1 MEHDRQMRN
10 TRSRSLTP
18 QVLSQNIDSE
28 TTDHHYDLRKR
39 SRERSYTPGEVSSS
53 RRSSSRSLT
62 VNAKNQEQ
70 NMDVIEEREDEFE
83 TQKEIQENVT
93 GKKST
98 RRSERQRVKRQTV
111 SNGQN
116 EVKDNAANAKIERKR
131 KSVTPKKMLTSDYSS
146 EDGEREDP
154 PSRPGSAYEIYKKA
168 GEWWNVFPK
177 TDYTYSRASQC
188 RYEIAPGVLAM
199 PNMSRRS
206 IHSDCSSTHG
216 SSISNS
222 HQSLNLETGEH
233 SGGDIVDISSIKEDN
248 MRMENASHVFN
259 QAHTSD
265 FAGKSVIYKRTHV
278 EQYTS
283 HREIVYDSN
292 QLSPHLSPILS
303 PEERYKSNETF
314 IARKYG
320 HLSQGE
326 SDTELDEAITRT
338 TTVNSNRTSRISN
351 IFLKIISIITTIFYG
366 TLTFATLGVFKK
378 KEQSASHNYQQYQ
391 ESNWSRLWKTLDRVF
406 EKVYLFL
413 VNMML
418 LDSWFLSRIMN
429 TRQRVQGRR
438 RKLFFIILLPLLL
451 LAGFWCL
458 PRLMPVFTKQ
468 TEEIV
473 PSLHN
478 TADLKGFVIDTSREN
493 ELRSL
498 LQILTEKVQ
507 RLERKDI
514 LQTEHLKNVTQVIE
528 DLRKNDDS
536 IWSKYDKKLTDLE
549 EHFRQDV
556 NEKNYETISA
566 MKVEFEALRDNYFQ
580 LKSCCDS
587 NVPTLTD
594 EKIDSHIDRLLA
606 GYFGSSTSKEE
617 LSRVIQSLLLI
628 RENDN
633 MQKENLKE
641 SEVER
646 ISGNLS
652 MEDMR
657 KIVKEVLKIYDA
669 DKTGRVDYALETAGG
684 QVISTRCTQ
693 GYNVKTRAYKLFGLT
708 LYYESNDPRTVIQ
721 GNTLQPGAC
730 WAFQDFPGYLLIKLR
745 NFIYVTGFT
754 LEHVPKSIL
763 PNGDMRSAPRK
774 FNVWGLKH
782 ENDLEP
788 VMFGEYEF
796 LDSEDNLQYFPVQ
809 NTTIKTNY
817 DHVELRI
824 HSNHGQLEYTC
835 LYRFRVHGRIL

>member
-1 MEHDRQMRN
+1 MSKERQQRN

-18 QVLSQNIDSE
+18 QVLSQNLVDSE
-28 TTDHHYDLRKR
+28 TTEHHYDLRKR

-53 RRSSSRSLT
+53 RRSSSRSLQA
-62 VNAKNQEQ
+62 NATKNKEQ
-70 NMDVIEEREDEFE
+70 NMDIINEREDELE
-83 TQKEIQENVT
+83 NQKEIQENINE
-93 GKKST
+93 KKPE
-98 RRSERQRVKRQTV
+98 RRSERQRVKKQTV

-116 EVKDNAANAKIERKR
+116 EVKDNVANAKIECKR

-146 EDGEREDP
+146 EEGEREDP

-168 GEWWNVFPK
+168 GEWWNVYPK

-188 RYEIAPGVLAM
+188 RYEIAPGILAM

-222 HQSLNLETGEH
+222 HQSLNLETGETH
-233 SGGDIVDISSIKEDN
+233 SSEFADISSIKQDN
-248 MRMENASHVFN
+248 MRMENASHIHH

-265 FAGKSVIYKRTHV
+265 FSGKSSILYKRTHV

-292 QLSPHLSPILS
+292 QLSPHLSPIIS
-303 PEERYKSNETF
+303 PEERYKSNTTF

-320 HLSQGE
+320 HLSQAD

-338 TTVNSNRTSRISN
+338 NTVNSNEKSKISN
-351 IFLKIISIITTIFYG
+351 LFLKIVSIITTIFIG
-366 TLTFATLGVFKK
+366 TLSFVTLGIFQK
-378 KEQSASHNYQQYQ
+378 KEQFTASHNYQRYQ
-391 ESNWSRLWKTLDRVF
+391 ESIWSRLWKVFDHIF

-418 LDSWFLSRIMN
+418 LDSWFLSRLMKI
-429 TRQRVQGRR
+429 RQYIQGRR
-438 RKLFFIILLPLLL
+438 NKIFWIALLPLLF

-458 PRLMPVFTKQ
+458 PRFFTKQ

-473 PSLHN
+473 PSFYN
-478 TADLKGFVIDTSREN
+478 TAKEGFIVDTSRE
-493 ELRSL
+493 EEMRSL
-498 LQILTEKVQ
+498 LQILTDKVQ
-507 RLERKDI
+507 RLERKDMM
-514 LQTEHLKNVTQVIE
+514 QTEHLKNFTQVIE
-528 DLRKNDDS
+528 SLK
-536 IWSKYDKKLTDLE
+536 
-549 EHFRQDV
+549 
-556 NEKNYETISA
+556 NEKNYETINA

-587 NVPTLTD
+587 NVQKLTD
-594 EKIDSHIDRLLA
+594 EDIESHINRVLA

-617 LSRVIQSLLLI
+617 LSRVMQSLLLI

-633 MQKENLKE
+633 IQKETVKE

-646 ISGNLS
+646 IRGDVSL
-652 MEDMR
+652 EDMR
-657 KIVKEVLKIYDA
+657 RIVKEILKIYDA
-669 DKTGRVDYALETAGG
+669 DKTGRVDYALESAGG

-796 LDSEDNLQYFPVQ
+796 LDTEDNLQYFPVQ
-809 NTTIKTNY
+809 NMTIKTTY
-817 DHVELRI
+817 DLVELRI